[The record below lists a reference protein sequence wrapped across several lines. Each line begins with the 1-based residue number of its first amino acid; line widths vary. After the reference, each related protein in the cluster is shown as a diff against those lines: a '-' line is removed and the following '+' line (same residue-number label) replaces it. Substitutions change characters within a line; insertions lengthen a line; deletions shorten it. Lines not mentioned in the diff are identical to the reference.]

1 MNHLIACPIFKEE
14 LEAILPPNTN
24 LSIHYM
30 DRLIHND
37 ANKMLQELETAASS
51 APESNI
57 GLLVGRECFCEMSIS
72 DFAHK
77 INANLI
83 DEKNCIEAILGLE
96 KTERLQKNRTTI
108 HTRGWMEMIT
118 QSIKSDPINGDSIR
132 IMLGHY
138 EKLILLDYGIKPYT
152 DEEII
157 SYYDLLEVPIEIEFV
172 HLKHFEEV
180 LNKLFETHITRDCS
194 RPQEASSSGLPLV
207 DGACTQPLCVVL

>member
-1 MNHLIACPIFKEE
+1 MNHLIACPVFKEE
-14 LEAILPPNTN
+14 IEAILPSNTN

-37 ANKMLQELETAASS
+37 AKKMLQELESAASS
-51 APESNI
+51 APGSNI
-57 GLLVGRECFCEMSIS
+57 GLLVGRECFCEISIN

-96 KTERLQKNRTTI
+96 KTERLQENRTTI

-118 QSIKSDPINGDSIR
+118 QSIKSDPINRDSIR

-138 EKLILLDYGIKPYT
+138 EKLILLDYGIQPYT

-157 SYYDLLEVPIEIEFV
+157 SYYDLLEVPIEIESV
-172 HLKHFEEV
+172 HLNHFEEV
-180 LNKLFETHITRDCS
+180 LNKLLKNHITRGCS
-194 RPQEASSSGLPLV
+194 RPQEAVCCSLPLV
-207 DGACTQPLCVVL
+207 GGP

>member
-14 LEAILPPNTN
+14 LEAILPSNTN

-37 ANKMLQELETAASS
+37 AKKMLQELETATSS

-57 GLLVGRECFCEMSIS
+57 GLLVGRECFCEISIS
-72 DFAHK
+72 DFANK

-96 KTERLQKNRTTI
+96 KTERLQENRTTI

-118 QSIKSDPINGDSIR
+118 QSIKNDPINGDSIR

-152 DEEII
+152 DEEIL
-157 SYYDLLEVPIEIEFV
+157 SYYDLLEVPIEIESV
-172 HLKHFEEV
+172 HLKHFEKV
-180 LNKLFETHITRDCS
+180 LKKLFENHVTRECGRS
-194 RPQEASSSGLPLV
+194 QEAISSVLPLV
-207 DGACTQPLCVVL
+207 DGPSAQPLCVVL

>member
-14 LEAILPPNTN
+14 LEAIIPSNTN

-37 ANKMLQELETAASS
+37 GKKMLQELEIAASS

-57 GLLVGRECFCEMSIS
+57 GLLVGRECFCEISIS
-72 DFAHK
+72 DFANK
-77 INANLI
+77 INATLI

-96 KTERLQKNRTTI
+96 KTERLQKDRTTI

-118 QSIKSDPINGDSIR
+118 QSIKNDPINGDSIR

-152 DEEII
+152 DEEIL
-157 SYYDLLEVPIEIEFV
+157 SYYDLLEVPIEIESIN
-172 HLKHFEEV
+172 LNHFEEV
-180 LNKLFETHITRDCS
+180 LNKLFKNHITRDCS
-194 RPQEASSSGLPLV
+194 RPQEASPCALPLV
-207 DGACTQPLCVVL
+207 DGPCTQPLCVLL

>member
-1 MNHLIACPIFKEE
+1 MNHLIACPVFKEE
-14 LEAILPPNTN
+14 IEAILPSNTN

-37 ANKMLQELETAASS
+37 AKKMLQELESAASS
-51 APESNI
+51 APGSNI
-57 GLLVGRECFCEMSIS
+57 GLLVGRECFCEISIN

-96 KTERLQKNRTTI
+96 KTEKLQGNRTTI

-118 QSIKSDPINGDSIR
+118 QSIKSDPINRDSIR

-138 EKLILLDYGIKPYT
+138 EKLILLDYGIQPYT

-157 SYYDLLEVPIEIEFV
+157 SYYDLLEVPIEIESV
-172 HLKHFEEV
+172 NLNHFEEV
-180 LNKLFETHITRDCS
+180 LNKLFKNHITRGCS
-194 RPQEASSSGLPLV
+194 SPQEAVCCSLPLV
-207 DGACTQPLCVVL
+207 GGP